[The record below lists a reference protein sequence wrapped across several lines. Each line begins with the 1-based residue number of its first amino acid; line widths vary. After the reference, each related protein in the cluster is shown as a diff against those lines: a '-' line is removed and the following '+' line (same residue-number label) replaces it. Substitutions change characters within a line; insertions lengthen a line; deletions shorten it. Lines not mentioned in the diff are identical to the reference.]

1 MQDRQGFEPSVKKDE
16 KSLSH
21 VYAMISGVTKH
32 VLCRQTC
39 KQNKMKKINLIS
51 YAFIILMVPMVMVA
65 YLSGST
71 PAAKQNVHTEKE
83 ASVNIAQPAGRQA

>member
-21 VYAMISGVTKH
+21 VYVIISGVTKH

-71 PAAKQNVHTEKE
+71 PTAKQSIQKQQETAVK
-83 ASVNIAQPAGRQA
+83 SMKPVDSQA

>member
-1 MQDRQGFEPSVKKDE
+1 MLRKFEKGF
-16 KSLSH
+16 SH
-21 VYAMISGVTKH
+21 VYVMMSGVTKCF
-32 VLCRQTC
+32 LCRQIC
-39 KQNKMKKINLIS
+39 KQNKMKKINFIS